1 MTRRLMTRRLMT
13 RRVMVRRPKIR
24 GVMLRRLMLLLSVG
38 AAPVAAAG
46 AQEAARDAS
55 AIVGRS
61 SRVYR
66 SLSSLRADF
75 VQVID
80 NPMIDSAESRGT
92 LVQAGADR
100 LAMRFTDPPGE
111 AIVIDGRSV
120 WIYTPSTTPG
130 QVIRTSVPSGGPVYG
145 FNLLAWLLDRPAERY
160 TASYVRADKLN
171 GHAMDVVQ
179 LVPAIPDLPFERAV
193 VWLDRADGLPRRL
206 EITEHSGAGRTLTLS
221 KVRVNQ
227 SVPDRTFAFEVPRGV
242 RVVDQ

>member
-1 MTRRLMTRRLMT
+1 M
-13 RRVMVRRPKIR
+13 IR
-24 GVMLRRLMLLLSVG
+24 ALPLLLG
-38 AAPVAAAG
+38 LTLAPGLAH
-46 AQEAARDAS
+46 AQDAD

-92 LVQAGADR
+92 LVQAGEDK

-111 AIVIDGRSV
+111 AIVIDGQHV

-130 QVIRTSVPSGGPVYG
+130 QVIRMSVPSGPVYG
-145 FNLLAWLLDRPAERY
+145 YNMLAWLLDHPAERY
-160 TASYVRADKLN
+160 KASYVRTDRLN
-171 GHAMDVVQ
+171 GRTVDIVQ
-179 LVPAIPDLPFERAV
+179 LVPAVPDLPFERAV
-193 VWLDRADGLPRRL
+193 LWLDREDGLPRRL
-206 EITEHSGAGRTLTLS
+206 EISEPSGATRTLTLS
-221 KVRVNQ
+221 KVRTNQ
-227 SVPDRTFAFEVPRGV
+227 TVPKGTFTFEVPSGV